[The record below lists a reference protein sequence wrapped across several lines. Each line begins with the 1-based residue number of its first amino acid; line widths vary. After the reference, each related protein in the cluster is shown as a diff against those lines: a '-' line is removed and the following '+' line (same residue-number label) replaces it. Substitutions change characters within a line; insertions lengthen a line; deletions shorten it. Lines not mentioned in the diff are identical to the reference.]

1 MAITMAGDRFTER
14 REQEILHAV
23 LMKTDRDLAWPTH
36 SA

>member
-14 REQEILHAV
+14 GEQEILYG
-23 LMKTDRDLAWPTH
+23 LLIKTDRELAWPTH